1 MHMAGRLAGKVCI
14 ITGTGG
20 SIGRASAELFARE
33 GARLVGCDV
42 DVEAAAACVNSVC
55 DAGGE
60 MISIHPCDPRDPSM
74 CQALVDLA
82 CSRFGRLDVLFN
94 CAADARFAWIDDL
107 SRDDFVDTLDAEVS
121 IVFNLTKAAWPALA
135 ERGGAIINM
144 ASASAWIGYEA
155 LPGLAHSAGKGAV
168 LSMTR
173 HFAMEGRH
181 HGIRAN
187 SLSPGLIETGATR
200 GLLQDP
206 DFRDPMLR
214 KIMLG
219 RPGRPEEVAALA
231 VFLGSDESS
240 FITATDVRIDGG
252 TTAW

>member
-1 MHMAGRLAGKVCI
+1 MVGRLAEKVCL

-20 SIGRASAELFARE
+20 SIGRASAEMFARE
-33 GARLVGCDV
+33 GARIIGCDI
-42 DVEAAAACVNSVC
+42 DAEAAEACVSSVC

-60 MISIHPCDPRDPSM
+60 MVSIHPCDPRNPSM

-94 CAADARFAWIDDL
+94 CAADAHFAWIDDL
-107 SRDDFVDTLDAEVS
+107 SRENFVDTLDAEVS
-121 IVFNLTKAAWPALA
+121 IVFNLTKAAWPTLA
-135 ERGGAIINM
+135 KRGGAIINM

-173 HFAMEGRH
+173 HLAMEGRRY
-181 HGIRAN
+181 GIRAN

-200 GLLQDP
+200 DLLRNP
-206 DFRDPMLR
+206 DFRDPMLK

-219 RPGRPEEVAALA
+219 RPGRPEEVAASA

-240 FITATDVRIDGG
+240 FITATDIRIDGG

>member
-1 MHMAGRLAGKVCI
+1 MAGRLAGKVCL

-20 SIGRASAELFARE
+20 SIGRASAEMFARE
-33 GARLVGCDV
+33 GAKVVGCDINA
-42 DVEAAAACVNSVC
+42 EAAEACVKSVR

-60 MISIHPCDPRDPSM
+60 VVSIHPCDPRDPSM
-74 CQALVDLA
+74 CQALVDCAL
-82 CSRFGRLDVLFN
+82 SHFGRLDVLFN
-94 CAADARFAWIDDL
+94 CAADAHFAWLDDL
-107 SRDDFVDTLDAEVS
+107 THENFAYTLDAEVS

-135 ERGGAIINM
+135 ERGGAIVNM
-144 ASASAWIGYEA
+144 ASASAWIGFEA

-200 GLLQDP
+200 DLLQHP
-206 DFRDPMLR
+206 DFRDPMLT

-219 RPGRPEEVAALA
+219 RPGLPEEVAALA

-240 FITATDVRIDGG
+240 FITATDIRIDGG